1 MAHYIR
7 RPGWIRWLGWILAVA
22 AAALVAIQLWY
33 AGHILWW
40 RDHPVGETSF
50 MSYRMD
56 ELRSKNPK
64 AQLRYQWVPYDR
76 ISNNLKRAMVAAEDA
91 KFIDDLGAEG
101 GGQPHRLDPLLA
113 APVDHVHPAAA
124 GSSAYSAMV
133 SDPSE
138 QSQSG
143 PDETVIAQFPVD
155 FSPTTPNLIPTF
167 EAIVDVDSGTAT
179 FNVRLSVTPD
189 VVDGAILATIT
200 KTAEGGAELRSAV
213 GPSFVPL
220 TVPALIKITAA
231 NDNAAVSCRIRSKT
245 VTLRTA

>member
-1 MAHYIR
+1 MSKD
-7 RPGWIRWLGWILAVA
+7 VA
-22 AAALVAIQLWY
+22 Q
-33 AGHILWW
+33 
-40 RDHPVGETSF
+40 R
-50 MSYRMD
+50 
-56 ELRSKNPK
+56 ELDQANFK
-64 AQLRYQWVPYDR
+64 
-76 ISNNLKRAMVAAEDA
+76 ISNLGTPTAAGDA
-91 KFIDDLGAEG
+91 TKTDNTTVPLANAGTG
-101 GGQPHRLDPLLA
+101 SPGTSLLA

-245 VTLRTA
+245 VTLRSA

>member
-1 MAHYIR
+1 MSKD
-7 RPGWIRWLGWILAVA
+7 VA
-22 AAALVAIQLWY
+22 Q
-33 AGHILWW
+33 
-40 RDHPVGETSF
+40 R
-50 MSYRMD
+50 
-56 ELRSKNPK
+56 ELDQANFK
-64 AQLRYQWVPYDR
+64 
-76 ISNNLKRAMVAAEDA
+76 ISNLGTPTAAGDA
-91 KFIDDLGAEG
+91 TKTDNTTVPLANAGTG
-101 GGQPHRLDPLLA
+101 SPGTSLLA
-113 APVDHVHPAAA
+113 APVDHVHPSAA

-245 VTLRTA
+245 VTLRVA

>member
-1 MAHYIR
+1 MSKD
-7 RPGWIRWLGWILAVA
+7 VA
-22 AAALVAIQLWY
+22 Q
-33 AGHILWW
+33 
-40 RDHPVGETSF
+40 R
-50 MSYRMD
+50 
-56 ELRSKNPK
+56 ELDQANFK
-64 AQLRYQWVPYDR
+64 
-76 ISNNLKRAMVAAEDA
+76 ISNLGTPTAAGDA
-91 KFIDDLGAEG
+91 TKTDNTTVPLANAGTG
-101 GGQPHRLDPLLA
+101 SPGTSLLA

-143 PDETVIAQFPVD
+143 PNETVIAQFPVD

-245 VTLRTA
+245 VTLRAA

>member
-1 MAHYIR
+1 
-7 RPGWIRWLGWILAVA
+7 
-22 AAALVAIQLWY
+22 
-33 AGHILWW
+33 
-40 RDHPVGETSF
+40 
-50 MSYRMD
+50 
-56 ELRSKNPK
+56 
-64 AQLRYQWVPYDR
+64 
-76 ISNNLKRAMVAAEDA
+76 
-91 KFIDDLGAEG
+91 
-101 GGQPHRLDPLLA
+101 
-113 APVDHVHPAAA
+113 HVHPATPGGG
-124 GSSAYSAMV
+124 GSSYAATF

-200 KTAEGGAELRSAV
+200 KTAEGGAELSSAV

-231 NDNAAVSCRIRSKT
+231 NDNAAIRCRIRSKT
-245 VTLRTA
+245 VTLRAA

>member
-1 MAHYIR
+1 MSKD
-7 RPGWIRWLGWILAVA
+7 VA
-22 AAALVAIQLWY
+22 Q
-33 AGHILWW
+33 
-40 RDHPVGETSF
+40 R
-50 MSYRMD
+50 
-56 ELRSKNPK
+56 ELDQANLK
-64 AQLRYQWVPYDR
+64 
-76 ISNNLKRAMVAAEDA
+76 ISNLGTPTAAGDA
-91 KFIDDLGAEG
+91 TKTDNTTVPLANSGTG
-101 GGQPHRLDPLLA
+101 SPGTSLLA

-200 KTAEGGAELRSAV
+200 KTAEGGAELRSAI

-245 VTLRTA
+245 VTLRAA

>member
-1 MAHYIR
+1 MSKD
-7 RPGWIRWLGWILAVA
+7 VA
-22 AAALVAIQLWY
+22 Q
-33 AGHILWW
+33 
-40 RDHPVGETSF
+40 R
-50 MSYRMD
+50 
-56 ELRSKNPK
+56 ELDQANFK
-64 AQLRYQWVPYDR
+64 
-76 ISNNLKRAMVAAEDA
+76 ISNLGTPTATGDA
-91 KFIDDLGAEG
+91 TKTDNTTVPLANAGAG
-101 GGQPHRLDPLLA
+101 SPGTSLLA

-231 NDNAAVSCRIRSKT
+231 NDNAAVSSRNRSKT
-245 VTLRTA
+245 VTLRAA

>member
-1 MAHYIR
+1 MSKD
-7 RPGWIRWLGWILAVA
+7 VA
-22 AAALVAIQLWY
+22 Q
-33 AGHILWW
+33 
-40 RDHPVGETSF
+40 R
-50 MSYRMD
+50 
-56 ELRSKNPK
+56 ELDQANFK
-64 AQLRYQWVPYDR
+64 
-76 ISNNLKRAMVAAEDA
+76 ISNLGTPTAAGDA
-91 KFIDDLGAEG
+91 TKTDNTTVPLANAGTG
-101 GGQPHRLDPLLA
+101 SPGTSLLA
-113 APVDHVHPAAA
+113 APVDHVHPSAA

-200 KTAEGGAELRSAV
+200 KTAEGGPELRSAV

-231 NDNAAVSCRIRSKT
+231 NDNAEATCRIRSKT
-245 VTLRTA
+245 VTLRAA

>member
-1 MAHYIR
+1 MSKD
-7 RPGWIRWLGWILAVA
+7 VA
-22 AAALVAIQLWY
+22 Q
-33 AGHILWW
+33 
-40 RDHPVGETSF
+40 R
-50 MSYRMD
+50 
-56 ELRSKNPK
+56 ELDQANFK
-64 AQLRYQWVPYDR
+64 
-76 ISNNLKRAMVAAEDA
+76 ISNLGTPTAAGDA
-91 KFIDDLGAEG
+91 TKTDNTTVPLANSGTG
-101 GGQPHRLDPLLA
+101 SPGTSLLA
-113 APVDHVHPAAA
+113 APVDHVHPSAA

-245 VTLRTA
+245 VTLRAA

>member
-1 MAHYIR
+1 MSKD
-7 RPGWIRWLGWILAVA
+7 VA
-22 AAALVAIQLWY
+22 Q
-33 AGHILWW
+33 
-40 RDHPVGETSF
+40 R
-50 MSYRMD
+50 
-56 ELRSKNPK
+56 ELDQANFK
-64 AQLRYQWVPYDR
+64 
-76 ISNNLKRAMVAAEDA
+76 ISNLGTPTAAGDA
-91 KFIDDLGAEG
+91 TKTDNTTVPLANAGTG
-101 GGQPHRLDPLLA
+101 SPGSSLLA
-113 APVDHVHPAAA
+113 APVDHVHPSAA

-189 VVDGAILATIT
+189 VVDGGILATIT
-200 KTAEGGAELRSAV
+200 KTAEGGPQLLSVV

-245 VTLRTA
+245 VTLRAA

>member
-1 MAHYIR
+1 MSKD
-7 RPGWIRWLGWILAVA
+7 VA
-22 AAALVAIQLWY
+22 Q
-33 AGHILWW
+33 
-40 RDHPVGETSF
+40 R
-50 MSYRMD
+50 
-56 ELRSKNPK
+56 ELDQANFK
-64 AQLRYQWVPYDR
+64 
-76 ISNNLKRAMVAAEDA
+76 ISNLGTPTAAGDA
-91 KFIDDLGAEG
+91 TKTDNTTV
-101 GGQPHRLDPLLA
+101 PLANAGTGSPGTSLLT
-113 APVDHVHPAAA
+113 APVDHVHPSAA

-200 KTAEGGAELRSAV
+200 KTAEGGPQFLSVV

-245 VTLRTA
+245 VTLRAA

>member
-1 MAHYIR
+1 MSKD
-7 RPGWIRWLGWILAVA
+7 VA
-22 AAALVAIQLWY
+22 Q
-33 AGHILWW
+33 
-40 RDHPVGETSF
+40 R
-50 MSYRMD
+50 
-56 ELRSKNPK
+56 ELDQANFK
-64 AQLRYQWVPYDR
+64 
-76 ISNNLKRAMVAAEDA
+76 ISNLGTPTAAGDA
-91 KFIDDLGAEG
+91 TKTDNTTVPLANAGAG
-101 GGQPHRLDPLLA
+101 SPGTSLLA
-113 APVDHVHPAAA
+113 APVDHVHPSAA

-189 VVDGAILATIT
+189 VVDGGILATIT
-200 KTAEGGAELRSAV
+200 KTAEGGPQFLSVV

-245 VTLRTA
+245 VTLRAA

>member
-1 MAHYIR
+1 MSKD
-7 RPGWIRWLGWILAVA
+7 VA
-22 AAALVAIQLWY
+22 QRELDQ
-33 AGHILWW
+33 AG
-40 RDHPVGETSF
+40 F
-50 MSYRMD
+50 
-56 ELRSKNPK
+56 K
-64 AQLRYQWVPYDR
+64 
-76 ISNNLKRAMVAAEDA
+76 ISNLGNPTAAGDA
-91 KFIDDLGAEG
+91 TKTDNTTVPLANAGTG
-101 GGQPHRLDPLLA
+101 SPGTSLLA

-179 FNVRLSVTPD
+179 FNVRLSATPD

-245 VTLRTA
+245 VTLRAA

>member
-1 MAHYIR
+1 MSKD
-7 RPGWIRWLGWILAVA
+7 VA
-22 AAALVAIQLWY
+22 QRELDQ
-33 AGHILWW
+33 AG
-40 RDHPVGETSF
+40 F
-50 MSYRMD
+50 
-56 ELRSKNPK
+56 K
-64 AQLRYQWVPYDR
+64 
-76 ISNNLKRAMVAAEDA
+76 ISNLGTPTAAGDA
-91 KFIDDLGAEG
+91 TKTDNTTVPLANAGTGSPGAS
-101 GGQPHRLDPLLA
+101 LLA

-189 VVDGAILATIT
+189 AVDGAILATIT
-200 KTAEGGAELRSAV
+200 KTAEGGPELRSVV

-245 VTLRTA
+245 VTLRAA

>member
-1 MAHYIR
+1 MAKD
-7 RPGWIRWLGWILAVA
+7 VA
-22 AAALVAIQLWY
+22 QRELDQ
-33 AGHILWW
+33 AG
-40 RDHPVGETSF
+40 F
-50 MSYRMD
+50 
-56 ELRSKNPK
+56 
-64 AQLRYQWVPYDR
+64 R
-76 ISNNLKRAMVAAEDA
+76 ISNLGTPTADGDA
-91 KFIDDLGAEG
+91 TKTDNTTVPLANAGTG
-101 GGQPHRLDPLLA
+101 SPGTSLLA

-245 VTLRTA
+245 VTLRAA

>member
-1 MAHYIR
+1 MSKD
-7 RPGWIRWLGWILAVA
+7 VA
-22 AAALVAIQLWY
+22 Q
-33 AGHILWW
+33 
-40 RDHPVGETSF
+40 R
-50 MSYRMD
+50 
-56 ELRSKNPK
+56 ELDQANFK
-64 AQLRYQWVPYDR
+64 
-76 ISNNLKRAMVAAEDA
+76 ISNLGTPTAAGDA
-91 KFIDDLGAEG
+91 TKTDNTTVPLANAGTG
-101 GGQPHRLDPLLA
+101 SPGTSLLA
-113 APVDHVHPAAA
+113 APVDHVHPSAA

-155 FSPTTPNLIPTF
+155 FNPTTTNLIPTF

-245 VTLRTA
+245 VTLRAA